1 MFWHRKNN
9 ADWMILLQVSEMI
22 KNVFK
27 NNIWEGKRKLEN
39 VFDIRDYIPRE
50 KTNYDT
56 SGNLGIT
63 YRTRAIISRS
73 RFEAALVYKPR
84 ILGFKKESRNN
95 GRSET

>member
-73 RFEAALVYKPR
+73 LYFFLPNFHFGCGLYCRQFMY
-84 ILGFKKESRNN
+84 
-95 GRSET
+95 